1 MKLKDIKYLFLL
13 LTVVACASIGRPDG
27 GPYDEEPPVL
37 MKATPGQYATNVKE
51 GKIELLFDE
60 NVKLVNAFEK
70 VIVSPPQV
78 QMPEIKSS
86 GKRVTV
92 ELFDSLWPNT
102 TYSVDFGD
110 AIVDNNESNPYEN
123 FAYVF
128 STGESVDT
136 LAVSGAVLEAET
148 LEPIK
153 GMVVGL
159 HSLLED
165 SAFTS
170 KPFERISRTDAR
182 GRFTIKGIAP
192 GKYRVYALADA
203 NQNNLFDQKSEKIAF
218 MDTYVSPFASEAV
231 RPDTIWRDS
240 LTIDTIRQV
249 RYTRF
254 QPDDL
259 VLRAFLEDMRMQ
271 YIAKNQ
277 RPEHNRVK
285 LFFASANSE
294 LPKVEGIGFDMEG
307 QYILEASEKMD
318 TLTYWF
324 KDSALYSAD
333 TLSIAVTYKIP
344 DSLGVYVETCDT
356 LNLAVKKKW
365 AKIVEEEQ
373 KLLEDEKKKFL
384 KAESRKEGYDEN
396 NPPQYIPKTKV
407 LNTRLSASP
416 SMDVNGNCTFAFDEP
431 LLSVDTAAIQL
442 FSVVDTTYIPMEYVL
457 RQSDSNIKEY
467 CVFAEWRPGC
477 KYRMVVDSAAFKGLY
492 GGVSEKIVRDMAFRT
507 LDEYAVLY
515 VNVRGMGDDAIVQLM
530 NASEKVVMQEK
541 LQGGRCSFYFVKPGT
556 YYMRMLVDSNGNGKW
571 DTGEYGKGLQP
582 EKVYYYHHKLDLR
595 ALFEYSQDDWDIN
608 MPLDKQ
614 KPLEITKQKPPKERV
629 KRNRNATRKFK

>member
-1 MKLKDIKYLFLL
+1 ML

-37 MKATPGQYATNVKE
+37 MKASPRQHATNVTD

-60 NVKLVNAFEK
+60 NVKLVNAFES

-128 STGESVDT
+128 STGGTVDT
-136 LAVSGAVLEAET
+136 LAVSGTVLEAEN
-148 LEPIK
+148 LEPVK

-159 HSLLED
+159 HSVLDD

-170 KPFERISRTDAR
+170 KPFERVSRTDAR

-192 GKYRVYALADA
+192 GNYRVYALADA

-218 MDTYVSPFASEAV
+218 METSVSPFASEAV

-240 LTIDTIRQV
+240 LTIDTIKQV

-259 VLRAFLEDMRMQ
+259 VLRAFLEEIKMQ
-271 YIAKNQ
+271 YIVKNQ
-277 RPEHNRVK
+277 RPEHNMVK

-294 LPKVEGIGFDMEG
+294 LPKVEGIGFDIDE

-333 TLSIAVTYKIP
+333 TLSIAVTYKAP
-344 DSLGVYVETCDT
+344 DSLGIYVDKCDT
-356 LNLAVKKKW
+356 LNLATKKKW
-365 AKIVEEEQ
+365 AKILEEEQ

-396 NPPQYIPKTKV
+396 NPPQFVPKPKV
-407 LNTRLSASP
+407 LNVRFSGGS
-416 SMDVNGNCTFAFDEP
+416 SMDVNGNCTFTFDKP

-442 FSVVDTTYIPMEYVL
+442 FSVVDSTFVPMEYVF
-457 RQSDSNIKEY
+457 RQSDSNIREY
-467 CVFAEWRPGC
+467 HVFAEWRPGN
-477 KYRMVVDSAAFKGLY
+477 KYRLVIDSAAFKGLY

-507 LDEYAVLY
+507 LEEYAVLY
-515 VNVRGMGDDAIVQLM
+515 VNVRGVGDDGIVQLM

-541 LQGGRCSFYFVKPGT
+541 LKGGNCSFYFIKPGT
-556 YYMRMLVDSNGNGKW
+556 YYMRLLVDSNGNGKW
-571 DTGEYGKGLQP
+571 DTGDYSKGLQP
-582 EKVYYYHHKLDLR
+582 EKVYYYNHKLDLR

-614 KPLEITKQKPPKERV
+614 KPLEIVKQKPPKERV
-629 KRNRNATRKFK
+629 KRNRNADRKFK